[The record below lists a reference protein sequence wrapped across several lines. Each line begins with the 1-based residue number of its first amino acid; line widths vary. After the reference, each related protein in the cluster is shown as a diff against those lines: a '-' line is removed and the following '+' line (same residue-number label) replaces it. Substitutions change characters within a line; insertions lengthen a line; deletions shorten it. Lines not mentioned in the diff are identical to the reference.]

1 MVGPGKN
8 FRGLNNCNSQLFL
21 GKNLKNSYIHKKLPR
36 TRPPNNFSSQILPQH
51 VIPIATYVHIFLLL
65 LTTAAYKCIFLNNT
79 MVMFTC
85 IGELL
90 GLLLA
95 HLEQGGGRALHL
107 QRGQPGHHHVYLHRL
122 EYPRTDI

>member
-1 MVGPGKN
+1 
-8 FRGLNNCNSQLFL
+8 
-21 GKNLKNSYIHKKLPR
+21 
-36 TRPPNNFSSQILPQH
+36 
-51 VIPIATYVHIFLLL
+51 
-65 LTTAAYKCIFLNNT
+65 